1 VIDWESDLGD
11 TIEGEFGVPVT
22 LLTPDGKTVTTT
34 VDGRPL
40 LGKVRWMQPEVNP
53 ETGLAVAVPNPVVTL
68 RRSSLSRVPATGEN
82 WAVIIPSGPR
92 PDAAPSTYALD
103 ASYAVEGGQTLGK
116 VRLPLVAAKQKGGP
130 PCSPPSP

>member
-22 LLTPDGKTVTTT
+22 LITPDGETVTKT

-40 LGKVRWMQPEVNP
+40 LGKVRWSQPEVNP
-53 ETGLAVAVPNPVVTL
+53 ETGVAVAVDNPVVTL

-82 WAVIIPSGPR
+82 WFVIIPNGPR
-92 PDAAPSTYALD
+92 PDAVPAQFVLD
-103 ASYAVEGGQTLGK
+103 DSYAVEGGRTLGK
-116 VRLPLVAAKQKGGP
+116 VRLPLVAAKQKGDVQ
-130 PCSPPSP
+130 CSPPSP